1 NFPSLIA
8 TNAARMRLAAGED
21 KILLEFGLRRAQ
33 GPDGAMSASRYAYMG
48 GFDATSNVAAA
59 QAFGIDVKGTHAHSF
74 VSAYEGPEQL
84 QDLSLGD
91 CADFWAL
98 VTEKRAKL
106 RYPSSN
112 IGELAAF
119 VALAQAFPHDFNALV
134 DTYDSIKSG
143 IPNFLAV
150 AVALHELGYRARG
163 IRLDSGD
170 LAFLSV
176 KAREMFADASKD
188 FGVDLSYLQIVAS
201 NDINESVLASLD
213 EQGHSIDTFGIG
225 TNLVTCQAQPALGM
239 VYKLVEINGKPAI
252 KLSNEFHKVT
262 IPGKKHVF
270 RLIGMEGVALCDV
283 MVADHEDPPV
293 VGKRLLCRHP
303 YIDRKRANVTPSY
316 VIELLRPVFIG
327 PEKRVAPEPTL
338 KEMRDHV
345 RDQLTLIRNDHKR
358 ALNPTEYKVSITTE
372 LFTFMH
378 NLWLEK
384 VAVPDLE

>member
-1 NFPSLIA
+1 L
-8 TNAARMRLAAGED
+8 
-21 KILLEFGLRRAQ
+21 
-33 GPDGAMSASRYAYMG
+33 GPC
-48 GFDATSNVAAA
+48 
-59 QAFGIDVKGTHAHSF
+59 
-74 VSAYEGPEQL
+74 E
-84 QDLSLGD
+84 
-91 CADFWAL
+91 DFWGL
-98 VTEKRAKL
+98 VSSKRAML
-106 RYPSSN
+106 QYPSSN

-119 VALAQAFPHDFNALV
+119 VAFAQAFPHDFNALV

-150 AVALHELGYRARG
+150 AVALHELGYRAKG

-176 KAREMFADASKD
+176 KAREMFSEAGKE
-188 FGVDLSYLQIVAS
+188 FGIDLSYLQIVAS

-213 EQGHSIDTFGIG
+213 EQGHSIDVFGIG

-239 VYKLVEINGKPAI
+239 VYKLVEINGKPVI
-252 KLSNEFHKVT
+252 KLSNEYNKVT

-283 MVADHEDPPV
+283 MVMDNEDPPV
-293 VGKRLLCRHP
+293 VGKRLQCRHP

-327 PEKRVAPEPTL
+327 PENRVAPEPSL

-358 ALNPTEYKVSITTE
+358 ALNPTEYKVSVTNE

-378 NLWLEK
+378 GLWLEK
-384 VAVPDLE
+384 VAVAELE